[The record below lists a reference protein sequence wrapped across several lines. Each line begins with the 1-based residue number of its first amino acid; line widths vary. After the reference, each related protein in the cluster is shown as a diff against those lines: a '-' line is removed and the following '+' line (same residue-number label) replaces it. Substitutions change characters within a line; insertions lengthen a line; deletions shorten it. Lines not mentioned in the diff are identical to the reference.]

1 MWFAELVSR
10 IFVLILGIA
19 VVFFSSKL
27 SYYSEFGPGPGFL
40 PTWLGIGLIVCGIF
54 LLLSFLRKKGTTEVF
69 FKPRTKQ
76 CAVMFALIL
85 IDFLLLPWLGFPIG
99 FALFAGAAMRIMG
112 RHQWITCG
120 LTAFG
125 IAIGIYFIF
134 GQWLN
139 IPLPT
144 GIMGW

>member
-1 MWFAELVSR
+1 MQFAELMSR
-10 IFVLILGIA
+10 IFVLILGIV

-40 PTWLGIGLIVCGIF
+40 PIWLGIGLIVCGFF
-54 LLLSFLRKKGTTEVF
+54 LLLGFLREKGTAELF

-76 CAVMFALIL
+76 CAVMFVLIF
-85 IDFLLLPWLGFPIG
+85 ISFLLLPWLGFPMG

-112 RHQWITCG
+112 RHRWVTCG
-120 LTAFG
+120 FTSFG